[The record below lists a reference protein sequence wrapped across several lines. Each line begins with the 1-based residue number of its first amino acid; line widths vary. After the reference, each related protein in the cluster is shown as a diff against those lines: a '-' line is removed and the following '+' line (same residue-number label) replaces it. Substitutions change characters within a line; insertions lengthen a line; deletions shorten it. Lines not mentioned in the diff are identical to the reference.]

1 MFLTGVFRI
10 CEILI
15 SSKPKRSDN
24 AFYVSVSLPA
34 RMPLA
39 GLPAWLGQDKFMK
52 LFGKWDGEGDFF
64 DER

>member
-1 MFLTGVFRI
+1 MW
-10 CEILI
+10 
-15 SSKPKRSDN
+15 SKPKRSDN

-39 GLPAWLGQDKFMK
+39 GLPAWLGQDKFRK

>member
-1 MFLTGVFRI
+1 MW
-10 CEILI
+10 
-15 SSKPKRSDN
+15 SKPKRSDN
-24 AFYVSVSLPA
+24 AFYVSVSLLA

-39 GLPAWLGQDKFMK
+39 GLQAWLGQDKFRE